1 LFQVLIGFASGVGV
15 ALIGAM
21 VGSVFQRRAKRRRR
35 IEETQ
40 FQVYM
45 KLMDVYSLYFWVVSL
60 ELRGEEVSPE
70 LKRRIRNIAWQIAD
84 LLRFEDSVSYTEN
97 ILRVLMSNEFPTAKA
112 RYDEMNK
119 ILDKFGS
126 LVNPRYQH
134 VIKTISEDN
143 VMRLGSGERSFL
155 KSTTP
160 ASMGPF

>member
-1 LFQVLIGFASGVGV
+1 MLQVLIGFASGVGV
-15 ALIGAM
+15 VMIGAIISYM
-21 VGSVFQRRAKRRRR
+21 FQRRAEKRRR

-60 ELRGEEVSPE
+60 ELTKEEVSPD
-70 LKRRIRNIAWQIAD
+70 LKRRIRNTAWQIAD
-84 LLRFEDSVSYTEN
+84 LLRFEGSVSYTEN
-97 ILRVLMSNEFPTAKA
+97 ILRVLMSNEYPTAKA

-119 ILDKFGS
+119 ILNKFDS
-126 LVNPRYQH
+126 LINPCYQQ
-134 VIKTISEDN
+134 VIKSISEGN

-160 ASMGPF
+160 AFMEPF